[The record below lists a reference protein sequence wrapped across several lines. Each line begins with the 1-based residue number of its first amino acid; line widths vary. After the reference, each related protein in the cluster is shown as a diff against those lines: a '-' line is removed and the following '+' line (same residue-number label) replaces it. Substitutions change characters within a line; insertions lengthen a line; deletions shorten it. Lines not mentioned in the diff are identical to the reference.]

1 MKVIKKD
8 GRLQELDQN
17 KIELSILN
25 STQEEMPL
33 LNESDV
39 KIIAEDVVN
48 CIKEFRGE
56 EYNTSS
62 YEITGVVISILA
74 RDGFDDVIRSYVGYT
89 KWNYIKNIVF
99 TKSKSMRTIKIYK

>member
-8 GRLQELDQN
+8 GRLQELDKS

-25 STQEEMPL
+25 STEEEMPL

-62 YEITGVVISILA
+62 YEITGVVINILD
-74 RDGFDDVIRSYVGYT
+74 RDGFDDVISSSLGYN
-89 KWNYIKNIVF
+89 K
-99 TKSKSMRTIKIYK
+99 

>member
-89 KWNYIKNIVF
+89 K
-99 TKSKSMRTIKIYK
+99 

>member
-39 KIIAEDVVN
+39 KIIAQDVVN

-89 KWNYIKNIVF
+89 K
-99 TKSKSMRTIKIYK
+99 

>member
-25 STQEEMPL
+25 STEEEMPL

-74 RDGFDDVIRSYVGYT
+74 RDGFDDVISSYVGYT
-89 KWNYIKNIVF
+89 K
-99 TKSKSMRTIKIYK
+99 